1 MTLPGSE
8 VHEKDAK
15 VSGWGMSEWGANYD
29 KIYPCKLK
37 EATLKVK
44 CLRFKSF
51 NRAQVEKPVSERCP
65 ATSETK
71 LCVHHQNVHPPA
83 ATCWGDS
90 GGPLTID
97 EGGFE
102 FLNVVFII

>member
-1 MTLPGSE
+1 MR
-8 VHEKDAK
+8 H
-15 VSGWGMSEWGANYD
+15 
-29 KIYPCKLK
+29 KLK
-37 EATLKVK
+37 K
-44 CLRFKSF
+44 
-51 NRAQVEKPVSERCP
+51 VEKPVSERCP

-71 LCVHHQNVHPPA
+71 LCLHHQNIHSPA

-102 FLNVVFII
+102 FLQIWRVDVEGGGVVKLNGYL